1 MINTRQFVQLLA
13 SHRKNEIVVST
24 MTGDREWI
32 ACSPPSPLNFSVIGA
47 MGYACSVGIGLA
59 LAQPKRRVIV
69 LDADGSLLMNLGTL
83 VTLAVQSPPN
93 LLHFVLENGLY
104 EIAGRVPVPGC
115 GLVSFTGV
123 ARAAGLKEVYEY
135 DDLEVLRGG
144 LPRLLSEAGPFF
156 AVLKVEPTTPLPIQ
170 VDKSYRGVDEQAR
183 AMEKALGFGID
194 GL

>member
-1 MINTRQFVQLLA
+1 MINMRQFAQLLA
-13 SHRKNEIVVST
+13 SHRKDEIVVST
-24 MTGDREWI
+24 MTVDREWM
-32 ACSPPSPLNFSVIGA
+32 ACSPSNPLDFSVIGA
-47 MGYACSVGIGLA
+47 MGYACPVGIGLA

-93 LLHFVLENGLY
+93 LVHFVFENGIY

-115 GLVSFTGV
+115 GVVSFAGV
-123 ARAAGLKEVYEY
+123 GPGSRPEGCLQVH
-135 DDLEVLRGG
+135 DDLELLRDE

-156 AVLKVEPTTPLPIQ
+156 VVLKVEPGTPLPIQ

-183 AMEKALGFGID
+183 AMEKALV
-194 GL
+194 LR